1 MRALIGGPT
10 NSQRTIEGMIRA
22 YLGRTA
28 PQHEIDLYL
37 RNVRDFSRLSLDAMI
52 GGLSPEQFNE
62 LIKAMQRHEGFWSP
76 NPDVQ
81 RDRIEGTI
89 ERQDAP
95 AQPERRGNLLNTP
108 VEQLA
113 EDDIDQ
119 IIDSAP
125 YWDAKH
131 PDHGRTQATVRAWF
145 ERRHG
150 GGPVQVSAHSREGG
164 KIDVD
169 AHTRSAPSR

>member
-1 MRALIGGPT
+1 MPFDRVET
-10 NSQRTIEGMIRA
+10 
-22 YLGRTA
+22 GRDGSVTY
-28 PQHEIDLYL
+28 ID
-37 RNVRDFSRLSLDAMI
+37 D
-52 GGLSPEQFNE
+52 
-62 LIKAMQRHEGFWSP
+62 
-76 NPDVQ
+76 
-81 RDRIEGTI
+81 
-89 ERQDAP
+89 QDAP
-95 AQPERRGNLLNTP
+95 AQPERRGNLPNAP

-131 PDHGRTQATVRAWF
+131 PDHGRTQATVRAWS

-150 GGPVQVSAHSREGG
+150 GGPVQVSAHTRTGG
-164 KIDVD
+164 RIDVD